1 MKIFAGGEDWDQTG
15 RSAHGIGK
23 TRQQAKAYRTTIS
36 DCRAERLT
44 STCPY
49 SVSEIFQFTHANKKS
64 LPGLAARY
72 TRQETTKT
80 HFSLVEKWAS
90 VPLARGRLT
99 IVSWAV
105 EAEERD
111 ANSVGRRHVVHH
123 VRRFLLRGF
132 LPFPMFMF
140 LPNPTA
146 PAQTNSRPIK
156 SAPGHLVA
164 VHAWRSRLSARSILV
179 AWLDWN
185 LDLNLTD
192 ALARA
197 SGVDVAG
204 TRFELWRGACLLK
217 FLKLMA

>member
-1 MKIFAGGEDWDQTG
+1 
-15 RSAHGIGK
+15 
-23 TRQQAKAYRTTIS
+23 
-36 DCRAERLT
+36 
-44 STCPY
+44 
-49 SVSEIFQFTHANKKS
+49 
-64 LPGLAARY
+64 
-72 TRQETTKT
+72 
-80 HFSLVEKWAS
+80 
-90 VPLARGRLT
+90 
-99 IVSWAV
+99 
-105 EAEERD
+105 
-111 ANSVGRRHVVHH
+111 
-123 VRRFLLRGF
+123 
-132 LPFPMFMF
+132 MFMF

-204 TRFELWRGACLLK
+204 EAKDNAIGMQHKRNERHVQHQRVAGGGRTYYVRTGCRSPELLHRRRTALVCEILN
-217 FLKLMA
+217 